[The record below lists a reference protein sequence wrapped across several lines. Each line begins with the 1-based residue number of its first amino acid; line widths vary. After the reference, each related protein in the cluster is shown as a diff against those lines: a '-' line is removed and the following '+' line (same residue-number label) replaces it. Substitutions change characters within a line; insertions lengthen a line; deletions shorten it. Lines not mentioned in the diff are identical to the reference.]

1 MPNRPPRPSAP
12 PSELPNPRRMAPE
25 GYLAAGA
32 AGGIAA
38 GKGRRSRFGNGSFR
52 EP

>member
-1 MPNRPPRPSAP
+1 MMNRPPRPSALP
-12 PSELPNPRRMAPE
+12 PEPRDPGRMASE
-25 GYLAAGA
+25 GYLEAGA

-38 GKGRRSRFGNGSFR
+38 GKGRRSRFGNGTIR

>member
-1 MPNRPPRPSAP
+1 MTNRPPRPSAP
-12 PSELPNPRRMAPE
+12 PPEPQDPGRMASE

-32 AGGIAA
+32 AGGIAT

>member
-1 MPNRPPRPSAP
+1 MPNRPPRSSAL
-12 PSELPNPRRMAPE
+12 PSEPQDPGRMASE

-32 AGGIAA
+32 ADGTAA
-38 GKGRRSRFGNGSFR
+38 GKGCRSRFGNGSFW